1 MDFNVKKKNKKK
13 ARKNRIRKEKKW
25 IIPRFVTTILY
36 IVSIFSLCVGIFLIS
51 NNDYE
56 KLEIFGIVFVVTFIL
71 AIILSAVVKNLASH
85 WIQDRLNEKLWM
97 DDNALYHFQQVAFAA
112 GLNSRNADST
122 GYTFVMPLSSIRNV
136 KYDER
141 SRRIEF
147 LADGTGYH
155 YSDVRKQIVDRE
167 WSLNEYEAIFYD
179 YFEPSLIDTLKTKG
193 INVEVRELNSYSVF
207 NNTI

>member
-1 MDFNVKKKNKKK
+1 MNFNVTKKNKKK

-25 IIPRFVTTILY
+25 IIPRFVTTVLY
-36 IVSIFSLCVGIFLIS
+36 IVSIVSFCVGIFVIS
-51 NNDYE
+51 NKNYE
-56 KLEIFGIVFVVTFIL
+56 KLQISGIIFVVTFII

-97 DDNALYHFQQVAFAA
+97 DENALYHFQQVAFAA

-122 GYTFVMPLSSIRNV
+122 GYTFAMPFSSIKNV
-136 KYDER
+136 KYDEK

-167 WSLNEYEAIFYD
+167 WPLNGYEAIFYD
-179 YFEPSLIDTLKTKG
+179 YFEPSLIETLKSKG
-193 INVEVRELNSYSVF
+193 INVETRELNSYSVF

>member
-71 AIILSAVVKNLASH
+71 A
-85 WIQDRLNEKLWM
+85 DRLNEKLWM

-167 WSLNEYEAIFYD
+167 WPLNEYEAIFYD

>member
-1 MDFNVKKKNKKK
+1 MTN
-13 ARKNRIRKEKKW
+13 
-25 IIPRFVTTILY
+25 ILY
-36 IVSIFSLCVGIFLIS
+36 IVSIFSLCVGIFLIY

-122 GYTFVMPLSSIRNV
+122 GYTFVMPRSSIRKV
-136 KYDER
+136 
-141 SRRIEF
+141 
-147 LADGTGYH
+147 
-155 YSDVRKQIVDRE
+155 
-167 WSLNEYEAIFYD
+167 
-179 YFEPSLIDTLKTKG
+179 
-193 INVEVRELNSYSVF
+193 
-207 NNTI
+207 

>member
-167 WSLNEYEAIFYD
+167 WPLNEYEAIFYD
-179 YFEPSLIDTLKTKG
+179 YFELSLIDTLKTKG

>member
-97 DDNALYHFQQVAFAA
+97 DDNALYHFQQVAF
-112 GLNSRNADST
+112 
-122 GYTFVMPLSSIRNV
+122 
-136 KYDER
+136 
-141 SRRIEF
+141 
-147 LADGTGYH
+147 
-155 YSDVRKQIVDRE
+155 
-167 WSLNEYEAIFYD
+167 EAIMY
-179 YFEPSLIDTLKTKG
+179 L
-193 INVEVRELNSYSVF
+193 SVF
-207 NNTI
+207 SLLL